1 MNEDGIG
8 PGASAGIMALLSV
21 TGGVTIFLLVMVC
34 CCRREI
40 LQLQNELEERSL
52 QQREERKQKPSTMH
66 LNGKEILVVPGT
78 VVSLAHGSGK
88 VQEGIIAQ
96 GKI

>member
-1 MNEDGIG
+1 MNKEGIG
-8 PGASAGIMALLSV
+8 PGASAGMIALISV
-21 TGGVTIFLLVMVC
+21 TGGVTFFLLVMVC
-34 CCRREI
+34 CCRGKL

-52 QQREERKQKPSTMH
+52 QQMEERKQKLSTMH

-78 VVSLAHGSGK
+78 VVSLAHESGK